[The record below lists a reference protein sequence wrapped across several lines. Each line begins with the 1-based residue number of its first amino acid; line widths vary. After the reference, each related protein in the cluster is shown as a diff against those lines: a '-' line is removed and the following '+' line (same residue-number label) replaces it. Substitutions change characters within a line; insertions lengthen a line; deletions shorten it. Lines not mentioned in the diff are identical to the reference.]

1 MSVAYMIQAG
11 FNKFD
16 IEQLK
21 INTKI
26 TFDLHRRKLEHIES
40 KRWLYPNPKC
50 VLHDIVGIAQVTADA
65 VVGANHVRLA
75 GQVTGKQQASANFV
89 LV

>member
-50 VLHDIVGIAQVTADA
+50 VLHDIVGIAQVTADTIVCA
-65 VVGANHVRLA
+65 GHIGLP
-75 GQVTGKQQASANFV
+75 GQVACKQQTGANFV